1 MESRYWA
8 WIIPKPR
15 RPFPRRRREWW
26 RFALVLVLLL
36 GAGTAYAAHEQL
48 YRLATC
54 NDGWP
59 STDAWDSSGRCVG
72 LSSGS
77 YAFDLPAFEQVMGVI
92 EAQNRAMPEHCQG
105 GSVTVGVL
113 MAMTAANAGSRAL
126 HELEGMAAGQRRANG
141 TGCVH
146 PMKLLVGQL
155 GDYDDPEGALAVA
168 KAMANRPEV
177 VAVAGIGLSD
187 PTTAKIANLLAEQ
200 KIPTISDV
208 VTAEGFDQDGSKADD
223 PSFEQCDSEASFA
236 HGIGRDY
243 LYRIGFR
250 VAVQVSAIGAIA
262 PGKPDVIAV
271 PTGRT
276 DPYTC
281 TTLPLLHRR
290 YGDVPEMKFDDT
302 EPTTVTQT
310 ARSICA
316 SPQHMTVVY
325 VARGRDLGQ
334 LVHSLD
340 DNVAKGQCS
349 ATSITVLSTSDGN
362 RLRTVESD
370 SRLEDFR
377 KLAVTSR
384 SFQEG
389 RIRLLFTLVAGTDG
403 PRADNPNWPEF
414 DQSFHAAGFPPAHI
428 GDGWAINAYDAVTT
442 VATAL
447 RLIDSRRTVNRS
459 ELNSVISGFKKEPVP
474 GAEGPITFDN
484 SGNRTGPLPSVVR
497 LCPAKSGS
505 DATNLATVEAT
516 PGAPIPECPP
526 LPA

>member
-8 WIIPKPR
+8 WIFPKPR

-26 RFALVLVLLL
+26 RFALVVVLLL

-59 STDAWDSSGRCVG
+59 STDAWDSSGRCIG
-72 LSSGS
+72 LSSGP
-77 YAFDLPAFEQVMGVI
+77 YAFGLPAFEQVMGEI
-92 EAQNRAMPEHCQG
+92 DAQNRAASEQCHG
-105 GSVTVGVL
+105 TGVTVGVL

-126 HELEGMAAGQRRANG
+126 HELEGMAAGQHRANG
-141 TGCVH
+141 TGCIH
-146 PMKLLVGQL
+146 PMKLLIGQL
-155 GDYDDPEGALAVA
+155 GDYDDPDGALAVA
-168 KAMANRPEV
+168 KAMAERPEV

-187 PTTAKIANLLAEQ
+187 PTTAKIANLLAEK
-200 KIPTISDV
+200 KIPVISDV

-250 VAVQVSAIGAIA
+250 VAVQVSAIGAVS

-290 YGDVPEMKFDDT
+290 YGDVSEMKFDDT
-302 EPTTVTQT
+302 EPATVTQT

-316 SPQHMTVVY
+316 TQQPITVVY
-325 VARGRDLGQ
+325 VARGRDLGRLIYGLDE
-334 LVHSLD
+334 LVSR
-340 DNVAKGQCS
+340 GQCP

-362 RLRTVESD
+362 RLRTQEFD
-370 SRLEDFR
+370 PGLEDIR
-377 KLAVTSR
+377 KKAVTAH
-384 SFQEG
+384 SFQDG

-414 DQSFHAAGFPPAHI
+414 NQAFLAAGFLPAHI

-442 VATAL
+442 VDTAL
-447 RLIDSRRTVNRS
+447 RLIPTHSTVRRS

-484 SGNRTGPLPSVVR
+484 SGNRTGALPLVVR
-497 LCPAKSGS
+497 LCPAKSGT
-505 DATNLATVEAT
+505 DATDMAAVEAI